1 MEMRKQRERTK
12 EVTMDVMWKLSLT
25 IVVVLMAILVGVY
38 YSGI

>member
-1 MEMRKQRERTK
+1 MEMQKQRERTK